1 MLDQI
6 DESIDMTIKMQSLKP
21 QNRSPE
27 QKVSL
32 LKLRKNSKSFVDYT
46 TEKLITIYWY
56 DQEHDQTYE
65 FTQGFSEILRL
76 GDISNWAI
84 LKLRDMNLPKIDIE
98 QTKLYLPKKKQGK
111 PNEDFPS
118 FRNELQLK
126 DCDQTKFSLKVT
138 FLIRQVTPPQKIEP
152 RSSYSNS
159 LNKVKHIPIP
169 EQQKKSKNRTNFF
182 CFCNNGD

>member
-6 DESIDMTIKMQSLKP
+6 DESIDMSIKMKSLKP

-32 LKLRKNSKSFVDYT
+32 LKLRKNSKSFGDCT

-56 DQEHDQTYE
+56 DQEHDSTYE
-65 FTQGFSEILRL
+65 FSQGFSEILCL
-76 GDISNWAI
+76 GDICNWAI
-84 LKLRDMNLPKIDIE
+84 LKLKEMNLPKIDVE

-126 DCDQTKFSLKVT
+126 DCDQTKFSIKVSY
-138 FLIRQVTPPQKIEP
+138 IVRQVTPPQKIEP
-152 RSSYSNS
+152 RQSYSNS
-159 LNKVKHIPIP
+159 LNKEKRIPIT
-169 EQQKKSKNRTNFF
+169 EQKKVKKTTNFF
-182 CFCNNGD
+182 CFCNNGE

>member
-6 DESIDMTIKMQSLKP
+6 DESIDMSAKVKSIKSS
-21 QNRSPE
+21 NRSPE

-32 LKLRKNSKSFVDYT
+32 LKLRKNSKSFGNCT
-46 TEKLITIYWY
+46 TEKIITIYWY

-65 FTQGFSEILRL
+65 FSQSFSDILSL
-76 GDISNWAI
+76 GDICNWGI
-84 LKLRDMNLPKIDIE
+84 LKLKDMNLPKIDNE

-126 DCDQTKFSLKVT
+126 DCDQTKFSIKV
-138 FLIRQVTPPQKIEP
+138 FFQAREVTPPQRIQP

-159 LNKVKHIPIP
+159 LNKEKRISII
-169 EQQKKSKNRTNFF
+169 EQKKSKNKTSFF
-182 CFCNNGD
+182 CFCNNVE

>member
-6 DESIDMTIKMQSLKP
+6 DESIDMTIKMKSIKP
-21 QNRSPE
+21 YNRSPE

-32 LKLRKNSKSFVDYT
+32 LKLRKNSKSFIDCA
-46 TEKLITIYWY
+46 TEKIITIYWY

-65 FTQGFSEILRL
+65 FSQGFSEILSL
-76 GDISNWAI
+76 GDICNWAI
-84 LKLRDMNLPKIDIE
+84 LKLKNMNLPKIDIE

-138 FLIRQVTPPQKIEP
+138 FLVRQVTPPQRIEP
-152 RSSYSNS
+152 RSSYCNS
-159 LNKVKHIPIP
+159 LNKEKRIPMI
-169 EQQKKSKNRTNFF
+169 EQQKKSGKKTNFF
-182 CFCNNGD
+182 CFCNNGE